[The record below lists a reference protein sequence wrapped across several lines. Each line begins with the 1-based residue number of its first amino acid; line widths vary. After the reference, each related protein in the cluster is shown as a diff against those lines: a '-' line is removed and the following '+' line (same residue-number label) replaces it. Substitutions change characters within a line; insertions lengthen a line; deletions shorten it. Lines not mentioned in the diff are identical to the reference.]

1 MDAARTASSDR
12 IRAKRPV
19 EAALH
24 ILTGMCEYGVLK
36 QTHIEGVESW
46 TNRPIINGTYSYNT
60 HHE

>member
-1 MDAARTASSDR
+1 MGFTNMHIQSLC
-12 IRAKRPV
+12 PYLG

-24 ILTGMCEYGVLK
+24 VLNGMCEYGVLK

-46 TNRPIINGTYSYNT
+46 TNRPIMNGPYLYNT